1 MEITELKQDLK
12 DKYGSIEDLIY
23 DAYDNVSS
31 VNCSEVSIYN
41 DFLDDIEETC
51 RQMRK

>member
-1 MEITELKQDLK
+1 MEIAELRQDLK
-12 DKYGSIEDLIY
+12 EKYGSIEDIIY

-31 VNCSEVSIYN
+31 VNCSEVRSYN
-41 DFLDDIEETC
+41 DFLNDIEETC